1 MFPSKS
7 IVIQGQACAVTTPTC
22 EEFNA
27 SDAARIGGR
36 QIRRGARDSQANAGG
51 EPMTDISSGPI
62 TFEPG
67 DIVQLKSFGPAMT
80 VVAVSGA
87 GVEVLWYGEVDDELK
102 THVIPAIALEKITVL
117 EEEDDE
123 DEDDDD
129 DDDDDH
135 KGRKHHG
142 KKKHSLA

>member
-1 MFPSKS
+1 
-7 IVIQGQACAVTTPTC
+7 
-22 EEFNA
+22 
-27 SDAARIGGR
+27 
-36 QIRRGARDSQANAGG
+36 
-51 EPMTDISSGPI
+51 MTDISSGPT

-129 DDDDDH
+129 DDDDDDDH

>member
-1 MFPSKS
+1 
-7 IVIQGQACAVTTPTC
+7 
-22 EEFNA
+22 
-27 SDAARIGGR
+27 
-36 QIRRGARDSQANAGG
+36 
-51 EPMTDISSGPI
+51 MTDISSGPI